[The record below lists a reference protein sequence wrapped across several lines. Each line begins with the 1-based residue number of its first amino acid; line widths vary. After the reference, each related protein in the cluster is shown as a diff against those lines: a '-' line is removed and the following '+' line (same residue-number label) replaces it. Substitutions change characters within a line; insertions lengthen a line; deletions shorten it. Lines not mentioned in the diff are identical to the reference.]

1 MARSLKG
8 VVFSDDACKCKKYHV
23 AFLARQQEAVFW
35 SQGDCNVSSLT
46 NQSSFYDPFDDSKH
60 HDAENVANS
69 SILWTMT
76 GRSETNSAFNSFRAI
91 LLEPLRGPNGGPV
104 KHDITLQ
111 ATF

>member
-1 MARSLKG
+1 MQEISCCLFQFK
-8 VVFSDDACKCKKYHV
+8 VVSFFGKAASPLSV
-23 AFLARQQEAVFW
+23 FL